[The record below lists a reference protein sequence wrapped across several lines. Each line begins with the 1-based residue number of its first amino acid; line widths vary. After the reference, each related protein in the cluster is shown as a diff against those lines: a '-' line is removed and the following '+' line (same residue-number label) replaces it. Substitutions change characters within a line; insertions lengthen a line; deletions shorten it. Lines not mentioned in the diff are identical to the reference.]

1 MEILSNGIVWRRGLK
16 ICSCL
21 LITVVSC
28 HAQVNSSNAVVPID
42 ESRFSK
48 SGPID
53 SLAERWRELLRFTCD
68 EVLNT
73 WWPSSEA
80 NGNEDAYVD
89 FGYLENNSKTGDFGR
104 ETKGGMRPA
113 AQAAY
118 SLAVALFTD
127 SYDASFTHVS
137 ADVAQLRAVTII
149 KSLAKDHLIN
159 GGIAHP
165 WGNQWQSAQ
174 WASKVAV
181 AAWLLWDQLDTT
193 DQSHVRNMMEYEAN
207 RFVRM
212 IPPTANENYRENTHA
227 EENGW
232 DATGIQT
239 ACALMPDHENYRVW
253 FDKLVE
259 YRLSALATPEDLQ
272 NRRQMYDR
280 EVRQHVAGYNID
292 RMGAL
297 GNHGAYPH
305 PDYMAAPLRH
315 TVEGALFFRLAGK
328 DVPVCNGF
336 NYLRVY
342 DNFQHHVWHERSPI
356 FLQDGSIYWP
366 IDIEED
372 RRFEYITFGI
382 IDIGAQLF
390 GSQSEDESNGAN
402 WEEKHLARALERKL
416 TGFIAASAYLYRWIE
431 FQEQ

>member
-1 MEILSNGIVWRRGLK
+1 MCTYILIA
-16 ICSCL
+16 
-21 LITVVSC
+21 VVSC
-28 HAQVNSSNAVVPID
+28 YAQVNSSNAVIPID
-42 ESRFSK
+42 ESRFMK
-48 SGPID
+48 SRPMD
-53 SLAERWRELLRFTCD
+53 SLSERWRQLLSFTCD
-68 EVLNT
+68 EVLNE
-73 WWPSSEA
+73 WWPFSEA
-80 NGNEDAYVD
+80 NGNEGMYVD

-118 SLAVALFTD
+118 SIAVSLFTH
-127 SYDASFTHVS
+127 SYDASFTRVS
-137 ADVAQLRAVTII
+137 ADVAQTRAITII

-159 GGIAHP
+159 GGIGHP

-193 DQSHVRNMMEYEAN
+193 DQTHVRNMMEYEAN
-207 RFVRM
+207 RFIHM
-212 IPPTANENYRENTHA
+212 TPPAANENYQVNTHA

-239 ACALMPDHENYRVW
+239 ACALMPGHENHQVW
-253 FDKLVE
+253 FDKLIE
-259 YRLSALATPEDLQ
+259 YRLTALATPEDLQ
-272 NRRQMYDR
+272 NRRQMYGR
-280 EVRQHVAGYNID
+280 EVRQHVGGYNID
-292 RMGAL
+292 RAGSL

-315 TVEGALFFRLAGK
+315 SVEGALFFRLAGK
-328 DVPVCNGF
+328 DVPECNRF
-336 NYLRVY
+336 NYMRVY
-342 DNFQHHVWHERSPI
+342 NNFQHHVWHDRSPI
-356 FLQDGSIYWP
+356 YLQDGRVYWP

-390 GSQSEDESNGAN
+390 GARGEDKLEGAN
-402 WEEKHLARALERKL
+402 WEGKHSARAFEMKL
-416 TGFIAASAYLYRWIE
+416 TNFIAASAYLYRWIE